1 MDANDQPPKP
11 GLKPWVLPLAIGSAC
26 MIGLGVLATYANTTI
41 GAGIVLIGLIGVAV
55 VGWSA
60 ADS

>member
-11 GLKPWVLPLAIGSAC
+11 GLKSWVLPLAIASAC
-26 MIGLGVLATYANTTI
+26 LIGLGVIATYANTTL
-41 GAGIVLIGLIGVAV
+41 GAAIVLIGLIGVAV

-60 ADS
+60 AGS